1 MQWQLA
7 DTCFVNVAARR
18 RAPLVLGAR

>member
-18 RAPLVLGAR
+18 RAPLALGAR